1 MSKARQRILK
11 ALRDRGGP
19 SGGEPPGNPV
29 RRFDWSAGERVERF
43 TAAVE
48 AVRGEV
54 HRVGPDWPRV
64 LVAILREKGARNLL
78 YAPATEPGAAL
89 ADPWPAPEGIRLLPV
104 REPVE
109 ACRDLLFAGTD
120 AAFTGCLGAV
130 AETGSLVLWPTPQ
143 EPRLMSLAPP
153 LHAVL
158 LDAGRIRSTFHELL
172 VEQDWAGRGM
182 PANAL
187 LITGPSKSADIEQT
201 LAYGVHGPR
210 ELVVLIRE

>member
-1 MSKARQRILK
+1 MSTARQRILQ
-11 ALRDRGGP
+11 ALRDRGVP
-19 SGGEPPGNPV
+19 EDSAPPDNPV
-29 RRFDWSAGERVERF
+29 RRFDWSAGERVGRFAERM
-43 TAAVE
+43 E
-48 AVRGEV
+48 GVRGEV
-54 HRVGPDWPRV
+54 HRVGADWART
-64 LVAILREKGARNLL
+64 LFAILREKGARNLL
-78 YAPATEPGAAL
+78 CAPDTEQGAEL
-89 ADPWPAPEGIRLLPV
+89 AEQWPAPAGIRLVPV

-109 ACRDLLFAGTD
+109 ACRDLLFDGAD
-120 AAFTGCLGAV
+120 AALTGCLGAV
-130 AETGSLVLWPTPQ
+130 AETGSLLLSPTPR
-143 EPRLMSLAPP
+143 EPRLMSLVPP
-153 LHAVL
+153 IHAVL